1 MAEDVANR
9 AATRDPET
17 ARQDGD
23 VGFRP
28 LYKQVKDSI
37 IQQLVGGEWRP
48 GDKLPSE
55 FDLAARYG
63 VSQGTVR
70 KALDELTAQNL
81 LVRQQGRGTF
91 VATHNPHRALFHFF
105 HLIGKDGS
113 RQLPSSRV
121 LSCTTRRATREEEAK
136 LDLRSGNQVIQID
149 RIRDLGGRP
158 TIVEWIVLSAKRFG
172 GLAKM
177 SRDGLPNTLYELYE
191 ERYGVTIY
199 QAEEYLRAVA
209 ASEREAELLGVEPGH
224 PLQEIDRLAM
234 SIDRKPVEWRV
245 SRCLTTDHRYVC
257 LID

>member
-1 MAEDVANR
+1 MTEGVANK
-9 AATRDPET
+9 AANREPATL
-17 ARQDGD
+17 RQNGD
-23 VGFRP
+23 VDFRP

-37 IQQLVGGEWRP
+37 IQQLVAGEWRP

-63 VSQGTVR
+63 VSQGTAR

-81 LVRQQGRGTF
+81 LIRQQGRGTF

-121 LSCTTRRATREEEAK
+121 LSCATRRATREEEEK
-136 LDLRSGNQVIQID
+136 LDLKPGNQVIQID
-149 RIRDLGGRP
+149 RIRDLGGKP
-158 TIVEWIVLSAKRFG
+158 TIVERIVVSARRFG
-172 GLAKM
+172 GLVKM
-177 SRDGLPNTLYELYE
+177 SRRGLPNTLYELYE

-199 QAEEYLRAVA
+199 QAEEHLRAVA
-209 ASEREAELLGVEPGH
+209 ATEREAELLGVAPGH

>member
-1 MAEDVANR
+1 MAGSGATGSANR
-9 AATRDPET
+9 DRKT
-17 ARQDGD
+17 ARPGD
-23 VGFRP
+23 DVDFRP
-28 LYKQVKDSI
+28 LYKQIKDSI
-37 IQQLVGGEWRP
+37 IQQLIAGDWRP

-105 HLIGKDGS
+105 HLIGNDGS

-121 LSCTTRRATREEEAK
+121 LSCTTRRATREEEEK
-136 LDLRSGNQVIQID
+136 LDLKPGNQVIQID
-149 RIRDLGGRP
+149 RIRELGARP
-158 TIVEWIVLSAKRFG
+158 TIVERISLSAKRFD
-172 GLAKM
+172 GLVKL
-177 SRDGLPNTLYELYE
+177 SRSGLPNTLYELYE

-209 ASEREAELLGVEPGH
+209 ATEREAALLGVAPGH
-224 PLQEIDRLAM
+224 PLQEIARLAM
-234 SIDRKPVEWRV
+234 SIDRTPVEWRV
-245 SRCLTTDHRYVC
+245 SRCLTTDHHYVC
-257 LID
+257 VID

>member
-1 MAEDVANR
+1 MAGSVANGGE
-9 AATRDPET
+9 TRDRGTPRV
-17 ARQDGD
+17 ADD
-23 VGFRP
+23 VDFRP
-28 LYKQVKDSI
+28 LYKQIKDSI
-37 IQQLVGGEWRP
+37 IQQLIGGDWRP

-55 FDLAARYG
+55 FELAARYG

-105 HLIGKDGS
+105 HLVGKDGS

-121 LSCTTRRATREEEAK
+121 LSCTTRRATREEEER
-136 LDLRSGNQVIQID
+136 LDLKPGNQVIQID
-149 RIRDLGGRP
+149 RIRELGGRP
-158 TIVEWIVLSAKRFG
+158 TIVERISLSAKKFS
-172 GLAKM
+172 GLVKM
-177 SRDGLPNTLYELYE
+177 SRGGLPNTLYELYE

-209 ASEREAELLGVEPGH
+209 AGEREADLLGVQPGH
-224 PLQEIDRLAM
+224 PLQEIARLAM

-245 SRCLTTDHRYVC
+245 SRCLTTEHRYVC
-257 LID
+257 IID